1 MPSSIFLFQWL
12 FLKVFFFGFVMF
24 LFVGVV
30 VCAIVEKGIKHSIV
44 NSKNEN
50 NAVFFFIMVSPV
62 SYFYMFKFKCIVKYC
77 SY

>member
-1 MPSSIFLFQWL
+1 MPSSIFSLSMVIFEG
-12 FLKVFFFGFVMF
+12 VFFSGFVMF

-62 SYFYMFKFKCIVKYC
+62 SYFLYV
-77 SY
+77 